1 MPHAD
6 DITPGISAAL
16 GLTKAVGQSF
26 FFFFRETTV
35 AAVDN
40 HIDGSD
46 YLSKLRLCLVPR

>member
-26 FFFFRETTV
+26 FFFRETTV

-46 YLSKLRLCLVPR
+46 CLSKLRLCLVPR

>member
-26 FFFFRETTV
+26 FFFRETTV
-35 AAVDN
+35 AAVEN